1 MGKIREVFQK
11 MSLKRS
17 LVLLAVFCLSLV
29 SALSVITNLPLLLN
43 SLSFPTLPPS

>member
-29 SALSVITNLPLLLN
+29 SR
-43 SLSFPTLPPS
+43 SFSKLTY